1 MTGSTTPSD
10 TRPASIIVDNSR
22 GADPAFVQDIRTALS
37 GAGFEVDV
45 RDPSPGAMF
54 DTSVHFVVEAVSIRV
69 PDGLAAADLDRVA
82 AAVQDAEARR
92 RNPRRRV
99 RAVPI
104 YRGETGVVLRWVD
117 VFG

>member
-1 MTGSTTPSD
+1 MTGSD
-10 TRPASIIVDNSR
+10 ARPAGITVDNSH
-22 GADPAFVQDIRTALS
+22 GADPAFVQDLRSALS
-37 GAGFEVDV
+37 AAGFEVNV
-45 RDPSPGAMF
+45 REPAPGAMF

-82 AAVQDAEARR
+82 AAVRDAEGRR
-92 RNPRRRV
+92 GNPRRRV

-104 YRGETGVVLRWVD
+104 YRAETRVVLRWVD

>member
-1 MTGSTTPSD
+1 MTGGTTPSEAGS
-10 TRPASIIVDNSR
+10 PPIIVDNSQ
-22 GADPAFVQDIRTALS
+22 GADPAFVQDLRSALS
-37 GAGFEVDV
+37 ATGFEVEV

-82 AAVQDAEARR
+82 AAVRDAEARR
-92 RNPRRRV
+92 GNPRRRV

-104 YRGETGVVLRWVD
+104 YRAETRVVLRWVD
-117 VFG
+117 VFE